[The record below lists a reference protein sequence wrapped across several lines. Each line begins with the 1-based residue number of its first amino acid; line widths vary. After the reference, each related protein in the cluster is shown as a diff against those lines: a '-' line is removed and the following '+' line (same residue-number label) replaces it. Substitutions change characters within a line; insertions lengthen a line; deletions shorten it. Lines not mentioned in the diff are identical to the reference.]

1 MVEVSSEA
9 VIQNVSGVIRA
20 IMAAGLSSE
29 DSWWNILQERFR
41 RIRAVGASVAGY
53 GLSAEFD
60 VYADVKML
68 GMAMERSRREA
79 WNHVVILAVD
89 EAQALSGDH
98 ESTSACFLREIHNG
112 RTGLPIGLVFAD
124 LSDTDARARQMHLAR
139 GRKIHEVRPLTQ
151 VQARDFMR
159 RLALWF
165 GLDTSRH
172 NSRLEALADICDGWP
187 RHLRVDGVSLT
198 EESLRVDGDMHRMGW
213 PAMRRMA
220 WVLRQKYYDEQSS
233 TMMQDAD
240 ILTAR
245 VMCGLRDGMRFR
257 DLQGLVENNVVD
269 CPGQR
274 LPAGVDSAMFLNDLI
289 HQGALYRNPQG
300 RVHSPIP
307 SFRAFLIEQGRQPD
321 MEPARRNDGGDD
333 GTDFRA

>member
-1 MVEVSSEA
+1 MPINRARIREYLRQGEGAPPPVFVGHDDILKDILTTAKDSASQPKMTRVVQGAPGAGKSSMLHEMQKRWTGKDGTPRLVEVSSEA

-20 IMAAGLSSE
+20 IMAAGLSSG

-98 ESTSACFLREIHNG
+98 ESTYACFLREIHNG

-139 GRKIHEVRPLTQ
+139 
-151 VQARDFMR
+151 
-159 RLALWF
+159 
-165 GLDTSRH
+165 
-172 NSRLEALADICDGWP
+172 
-187 RHLRVDGVSLT
+187 
-198 EESLRVDGDMHRMGW
+198 
-213 PAMRRMA
+213 
-220 WVLRQKYYDEQSS
+220 
-233 TMMQDAD
+233 
-240 ILTAR
+240 
-245 VMCGLRDGMRFR
+245 
-257 DLQGLVENNVVD
+257 
-269 CPGQR
+269 
-274 LPAGVDSAMFLNDLI
+274 
-289 HQGALYRNPQG
+289 
-300 RVHSPIP
+300 
-307 SFRAFLIEQGRQPD
+307 
-321 MEPARRNDGGDD
+321 
-333 GTDFRA
+333 